1 MMGKVSAVIQDPY
14 FEQPSW
20 ISKVEYKETTYLSR
34 FSTSEDAA
42 LFLTLVCGYN
52 NIEVDREPAEVL
64 NELITFD
71 EIALSGGIA
80 FEDKNK
86 VIVPS
91 CCCGLENWRDV
102 LEAVQSKKDIWLG
115 HDPFPT
121 LEYLN
126 DSVRVWSDDYTGT
139 FRKDLSERELQK
151 MFYIEYNR
159 KDLIIKL
166 HAIETDLL
174 EFYKHSLEK
183 VLCMT
188 EDNLKEMLFLKY
200 CRWFNLKVS

>member
-1 MMGKVSAVIQDPY
+1 MGKVSAVIQDPY

>member
-1 MMGKVSAVIQDPY
+1 MGRVSAVIQDPY

-34 FSTSEDAA
+34 FSTSEEAA
-42 LFLTLVCGYN
+42 LFLSLVCGYN

-64 NELITFD
+64 NELITFG

-80 FEDKNK
+80 FADKNK
-86 VIVPS
+86 IILPS

-102 LEAVQSKKDIWLG
+102 LEAVQSKKDVWLG

-159 KDLIIKL
+159 NDLIIKL
-166 HAIETDLL
+166 QAIETDLL
-174 EFYKHSLEK
+174 ELSIHWKRY
-183 VLCMT
+183 
-188 EDNLKEMLFLKY
+188 Y
-200 CRWFNLKVS
+200 A

>member
-1 MMGKVSAVIQDPY
+1 MRRVSAVIQDPY
-14 FEQPSW
+14 FEQPYW

-34 FSTSEDAA
+34 FSTSEDAG
-42 LFLTLVCGYN
+42 LFLSLVCGYN

-80 FEDKNK
+80 FAEKNK
-86 VIVPS
+86 VILPS

-102 LEAVQSKKDIWLG
+102 LEAIQSKKDVWLG

-159 KDLIIKL
+159 NDLIIKL
-166 HAIETDLL
+166 QAIETDLL

-188 EDNLKEMLFLKY
+188 DDNLKEMLFLKY
-200 CRWFNLKVS
+200 CRWFNLKVG